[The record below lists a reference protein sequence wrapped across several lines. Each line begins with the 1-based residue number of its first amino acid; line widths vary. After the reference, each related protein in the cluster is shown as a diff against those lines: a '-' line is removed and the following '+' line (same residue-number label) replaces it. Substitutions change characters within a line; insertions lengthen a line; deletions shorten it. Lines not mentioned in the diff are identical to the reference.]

1 MADLQLIYLEQLQW
15 LKLLFINIQGEKT
28 LKTLREKWEAVN
40 KTQTDRQYNDK
51 KDKGQTLIYKTFHRK
66 PKIKQHKF

>member
-1 MADLQLIYLEQLQW
+1 MIKIAFYQYSGG
-15 LKLLFINIQGEKT
+15 KN